1 MAPVR
6 KRAQS
11 RGAKPEGRK
20 KRKGVAATGTDVV
33 VKKNKRDEEILS
45 EDEDERVGSEGE
57 AVISD
62 EEEEELDVETAD
74 EKRLRIAK
82 AYLDRT
88 RQAAADAEVCSF
100 CNLPP
105 D

>member
-6 KRAQS
+6 KRAQQP
-11 RGAKPEGRK
+11 RARPDGRN
-20 KRKGVAATGTDVV
+20 KRKGVAEDVV

-45 EDEDERVGSEGE
+45 EDEEDERVGNEGYAVLSE
-57 AVISD
+57 
-62 EEEEELDVETAD
+62 EEEEELDLETAD

-82 AYLDRT
+82 AFLDRT

-100 CNLPP
+100 CNLVS
-105 D
+105 